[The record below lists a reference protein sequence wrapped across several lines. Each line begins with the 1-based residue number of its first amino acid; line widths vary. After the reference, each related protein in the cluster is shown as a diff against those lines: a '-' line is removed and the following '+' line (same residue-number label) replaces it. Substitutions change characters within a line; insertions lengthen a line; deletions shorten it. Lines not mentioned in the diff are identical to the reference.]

1 VLFFIFYLRELLKKT
16 PQITWS
22 NKSCGP
28 GPTNQCSQI
37 STALFEPETIAAHIL
52 YRKYSYRAHKGSKP
66 SANQLLKQAT
76 AAFPPLLPVSGA
88 PHAPPPSQPLQ
99 PHAPNHVVKQYA
111 LTASPRRFSGNGGS
125 ILRFPLHQLYVL
137 RARPLLHRSDRAP
150 TAGR

>member
-66 SANQLLKQAT
+66 TADQLLKQAT
-76 AAFPPLLPVSGA
+76 AAFPPLLPVSRA
-88 PHAPPPSQPLQ
+88 PHAPPPFATAPTTRPQPRRETIRTNRL
-99 PHAPNHVVKQYA
+99 
-111 LTASPRRFSGNGGS
+111 ASPLRRQWG
-125 ILRFPLHQLYVL
+125 LHPPVPSPPALCPTGP
-137 RARPLLHRSDRAP
+137 AAAP
-150 TAGR
+150 PI